1 MIRPTTADRPVRVPS
16 IGRSVASRRQRRR
29 STRWRLTGTIT
40 GLLALG
46 LAGYAFL
53 WSEGTPAIATTT
65 TSSLP
70 AILERAEPG
79 WTVVGQGNR
88 GVLSDRKTIT
98 IAGVPFTAARF
109 RSSTTRLNWHPGTED
124 PPNYPSLLPGY
135 SAAVNFASGPE
146 ADGLVG
152 AFNGAFKLSAKAG
165 GLKVGDKVVAP
176 FVKGYGTVAIDGDGY
191 VRIFPWNVGRQPQNF
206 APVIV
211 RQNLPLMVDHGKVTA
226 VAQNSSWTI
235 WGATLHGTVGQSRT
249 AMGVDARGNV
259 IYVAAVKPCLPV
271 SIAQAMVQAG
281 VVTGIEMDI
290 NPYWP
295 VLGMATS
302 PLFKSTGN
310 FAYSLPGSM
319 HNPRVFLDGW
329 IRDYFSVSVRRS

>member
-1 MIRPTTADRPVRVPS
+1 M
-16 IGRSVASRRQRRR
+16 ASRRQRRR
-29 STRWRLTGTIT
+29 STRWRLTGTIAVVA
-40 GLLALG
+40 ALG
-46 LAGYAFL
+46 VAGYGL
-53 WSEGTPAIATTT
+53 VWSDNPPAVATTT
-65 TSSLP
+65 TSSVP
-70 AILERAEPG
+70 AILERAEVG

-98 IAGVPFTAARF
+98 VAGVPFTAARF
-109 RSSTTRLNWHPGTED
+109 RATTTRLNWHPGTED
-124 PPNYPSLLPGY
+124 PPHYASLLPGY
-135 SAAVNFASGPE
+135 SAAADFTAGPE
-146 ADGLVG
+146 KEGLVG

-165 GLKVGDKVVAP
+165 GLKVGDKIVAP
-176 FVKGYGTVAIDGDGY
+176 FVKGYGTVAIDIDGV
-191 VRIFPWNVGRQPQNF
+191 VRVFPWNVGRQPANF

-226 VAQNSSWTI
+226 IAQNSSWTI

-259 IYVAAVKPCLPV
+259 IYVAAVQPCLPV
-271 SIAQAMVQAG
+271 SLAQAMVQAG
-281 VVTGIEMDI
+281 IVTGIEMDI

-302 PLFKSTGN
+302 PLLKSTGN

-329 IRDYFSVSVRRS
+329 IRDFFTVSVRRS